1 MKPVSRHPVSKRRS
15 AKQFRRNVGTVA
27 AANVAGSPMRG
38 GWRL

>member
-1 MKPVSRHPVSKRRS
+1 MKPVSR
-15 AKQFRRNVGTVA
+15 RNVNKRAAARSFNRSSGRTK